1 MLQIV
6 FLIFILAAIF
16 YLLAVVCDEFFVDSL
31 EIISDKLKLSSDV
44 AGATFMAV
52 GSSAPELFTSILALM
67 RPGSSDV
74 GAGTIVGSAIFN
86 ILVII
91 GASALF
97 KAAKLNWQPVV
108 RDTMFYSIS
117 IIVLLVA
124 FWDGRIVLAE
134 ALIFIGMYGVY
145 LFAVIN
151 WRKWFPYKEKDDPI
165 ELLDKEEDKNLV
177 AVWSKKLLGIVIPDS
192 RKNPDR
198 FLLTFVMSIVAIA
211 VLSHFL
217 VDAAVHLGELIHV
230 PAVIISLTVLA
241 AGTSVPDLL
250 SSIAV
255 AKRGRG
261 DMAISN
267 AVGSNIFDILFGLGV
282 PWAVLLIWQQFT
294 HSGNEFVS
302 VATENLKGSV
312 FLLFATLLATFF
324 MIALRNW
331 RIGPKAGLLLIFIY
345 LSYLG
350 YNILS
355 VMGLVNLTPW

>member
-1 MLQIV
+1 MLE
-6 FLIFILAAIF
+6 ILLLVALLLGIF

-31 EIISDKLKLSSDV
+31 EIISDRLKLSSDV
-44 AGATFMAV
+44 AGATFMAI

-67 RPGSSDV
+67 RPGSEDV
-74 GAGTIVGSAIFN
+74 GSGTIVGSAIFN

-97 KAAKLNWQPVV
+97 RAAKLNWQPVV
-108 RDTMFYSIS
+108 RDTMFYSFSIVILLIS
-117 IIVLLVA
+117 
-124 FWDGRIVLAE
+124 FWDGRIILAE
-134 ALIFIGMYGVY
+134 ALSFVVLYAVY
-145 LFAVIN
+145 IFAVIK
-151 WRKWFPYKEKDDPI
+151 WRTWFPYKEKDDPI
-165 ELLDKEEDKNLV
+165 DILEAESAKNPV
-177 AVWSKKLLGIVIPDS
+177 AVWSKKLLGIFIPDS
-192 RKNPDR
+192 RQKPER
-198 FLLTFVMSIVAIA
+198 YIITFVMSIVAIA

-217 VDAAVHLGELIHV
+217 VDTAVHLGELIHV
-230 PAVIISLTVLA
+230 PAVIISLTILA

-255 AKRGRG
+255 AKKGRG

-282 PWAVLLIWQQFT
+282 PWAGLLIYRQLT
-294 HSGNEFVS
+294 GAGEAFVP

-355 VMGLVNLTPW
+355 VMGLVNLTPL

>member
-1 MLQIV
+1 MIL
-6 FLIFILAAIF
+6 LYILALLAIF
-16 YLLAVVCDEFFVDSL
+16 YVLAIVCDEYFVDSL
-31 EIISDKLKLSSDV
+31 EIISDRLKLTPDV

-52 GSSAPELFTSILALM
+52 GSSAPELFTSFLALM
-67 RPGSSDV
+67 RPGNADV
-74 GAGTIVGSAIFN
+74 GSGTIVGSAIFN

-108 RDTMFYSIS
+108 RDTMFYSLS
-117 IIVLLVA
+117 IIALLAA
-124 FWDGRIVLAE
+124 FWDGKIMLLEAGMFIVLY
-134 ALIFIGMYGVY
+134 FVY

-151 WRKWFPYKEKDDPI
+151 WRKWFPYEENPDAL
-165 ELLDKEEDKNLV
+165 ELANEGETESKNPV
-177 AVWSKKLLGIVIPDS
+177 SKLLGLVIPS
-192 RKNPDR
+192 AKKHPERYVI
-198 FLLTFVMSIVAIA
+198 TFVMSIVAIA

-217 VDAAVHLGELIHV
+217 VETAVHLGELIHV
-230 PAVIISLTVLA
+230 PPVIISLTVLA

-267 AVGSNIFDILFGLGV
+267 AVGSNIFDVLFGLGV
-282 PWAVLLIWQQFT
+282 PWFLLLAFRSLRG
-294 HSGNEFVS
+294 SGDMFVP

-331 RIGPKAGLLLIFIY
+331 KIGPKAGLLLIMIY
-345 LSYLG
+345 LAYLG
-350 YNILS
+350 YNIS
-355 VMGLVNLTPW
+355 LVVL